1 MTNEFTKLAEMDQ
14 TLNSKSKNRGL
25 TVIELLLSV
34 AVFGLLAG
42 LLWNGLASYRDRQA
56 VSSGVEMVLAALSEA
71 RMKTV
76 ASERNMQYGVR
87 LKSDRVVVFPGTE
100 FTEPNSL
107 NLEYPLERLIHI
119 STTSLESSTSTV

>member
-87 LKSDRVVVFPGTE
+87 LKSDRVRSE
-100 FTEPNSL
+100 
-107 NLEYPLERLIHI
+107 ERRVGKECR
-119 STTSLESSTSTV
+119 SR